1 MPDTTAVSIK
11 NVSKQ
16 FDNIE
21 VLRDINLTVE
31 KGSVVSIL
39 GSSGSGKSTLLRCMN
54 WLEQPDRGEIHIG
67 GQRLGIDEQN
77 GKAMSHRQLSKIRER
92 VGMVFQSFNLWPH
105 LTVQQNVSEALL
117 HVKGMKRDEASA
129 IAIQQLEK
137 VGMAHKADAWPI
149 TLSGGQKQRVAI
161 ARSLAMS
168 PEVILFDEPTSA
180 LDPELVNEVL
190 GVMKALA
197 AEGYTMVVVTH
208 EMDFARQVSD
218 EVVFLEKGLLIEKAP
233 PEKFFTNPDSER
245 VRQFLQSRRKRTELP
260 AVCRAVN
267 NSCHKSL
274 NIKNTAQCV
283 HNIKP

>member
-1 MPDTTAVSIK
+1 MPELSAVSIK
-11 NVSKQ
+11 NLSKQ
-16 FDNIE
+16 FDNVE
-21 VLRDINLTVE
+21 VLRDINLTVA
-31 KGSVVSIL
+31 KGTVVSIL

-54 WLEQPDRGEIHIG
+54 WLEQPDRGEVRISG
-67 GQRLGIDEQN
+67 LRLGIDEAT
-77 GKAMSHRQLSKIRER
+77 GKPMSHKALSKIRER

-105 LTVQQNVSEALL
+105 LTVLQNVTEALI
-117 HVKGMKRDEASA
+117 HVKGMKREAA
-129 IAIQQLEK
+129 EEVGRQQLDK
-137 VGMAHKADAWPI
+137 VGMGHKKDVWPI

-190 GVMKALA
+190 GVMKNLA

-233 PEKFFTNPDSER
+233 PEKFFTHPDSDR
-245 VRQFLQSRRKRTELP
+245 VRQFLQSSR
-260 AVCRAVN
+260 
-267 NSCHKSL
+267 
-274 NIKNTAQCV
+274 
-283 HNIKP
+283 

>member
-1 MPDTTAVSIK
+1 
-11 NVSKQ
+11 
-16 FDNIE
+16 
-21 VLRDINLTVE
+21 
-31 KGSVVSIL
+31 
-39 GSSGSGKSTLLRCMN
+39 MN

-67 GQRLGIDEQN
+67 GQRLGIDEQR
-77 GKAMSHRQLSKIRER
+77 GRAMSHRQLAKIRER

-117 HVKGMKRDEASA
+117 RVKGMKRDEAKA
-129 IAIQQLEK
+129 MAMQQLEK
-137 VGMAHKADAWPI
+137 VGMAHKADVYPI

-208 EMDFARQVSD
+208 GRLRDYRTAARERSD
-218 EVVFLEKGLLIEKAP
+218 DRAHRLQPVPDPPGILLLENNGRCQRILRRMLAYCSTAKLRKA
-233 PEKFFTNPDSER
+233 
-245 VRQFLQSRRKRTELP
+245 
-260 AVCRAVN
+260 
-267 NSCHKSL
+267 
-274 NIKNTAQCV
+274 
-283 HNIKP
+283 

>member
-1 MPDTTAVSIK
+1 MSDTCAVSIK

-16 FDNIE
+16 FDNVE
-21 VLRDINLTVE
+21 VLRDINLMVA

-54 WLEQPDRGEIHIG
+54 WLEQPDSGEIHIG
-67 GQRLGIDEQN
+67 GQRLGIDEQT

-105 LTVQQNVSEALL
+105 LTVQQNVCAALRY
-117 HVKGMKRDEASA
+117 VKGMKHDEAQA
-129 IAIQQLEK
+129 IALHQLEK
-137 VGMAHKADAWPI
+137 VGMAHKADAWPV
-149 TLSGGQKQRVAI
+149 TLSGGQKQRIAI

-180 LDPELVNEVL
+180 LDPERVNEVL

-218 EVVFLEKGLLIEKAP
+218 QVVFLEKGLLIEQAP
-233 PEKFFTNPDSER
+233 PEKFFHHPDSER
-245 VRQFLQSRRKRTELP
+245 VRQFLQS
-260 AVCRAVN
+260 
-267 NSCHKSL
+267 SC
-274 NIKNTAQCV
+274 
-283 HNIKP
+283 

>member
-1 MPDTTAVSIK
+1 
-11 NVSKQ
+11 
-16 FDNIE
+16 
-21 VLRDINLTVE
+21 
-31 KGSVVSIL
+31 
-39 GSSGSGKSTLLRCMN
+39 
-54 WLEQPDRGEIHIG
+54 
-67 GQRLGIDEQN
+67 
-77 GKAMSHRQLSKIRER
+77 
-92 VGMVFQSFNLWPH
+92 
-105 LTVQQNVSEALL
+105 
-117 HVKGMKRDEASA
+117 
-129 IAIQQLEK
+129 
-137 VGMAHKADAWPI
+137 MAHKADAWPI

-245 VRQFLQSRRKRTELP
+245 VQPVSAEPPLIRGGPLACGRSPRWRCAYRGYG
-260 AVCRAVN
+260 VVR
-267 NSCHKSL
+267 S
-274 NIKNTAQCV
+274 
-283 HNIKP
+283 

>member
-1 MPDTTAVSIK
+1 MPESIAVSVK

-16 FDNIE
+16 FDNVE

-31 KGSVVSIL
+31 KGTVVSIL

-67 GQRLGIDEQN
+67 GQRLGIDEQR
-77 GKAMSHRQLSKIRER
+77 GRAMSHRQLAKIRER

-117 HVKGMKRDEASA
+117 RVKGMKRDEAKA
-129 IAIQQLEK
+129 MAMQQLEK
-137 VGMAHKADAWPI
+137 VGMAHKADVYPI

-168 PEVILFDEPTSA
+168 PEV
-180 LDPELVNEVL
+180 NEVL
-190 GVMKALA
+190 VVMKALA

-208 EMDFARQVSD
+208 EMDFARQVSN

-233 PEKFFTNPDSER
+233 PEKFFTQPDSER
-245 VRQFLQSRRKRTELP
+245 VRQFLQSSR
-260 AVCRAVN
+260 
-267 NSCHKSL
+267 
-274 NIKNTAQCV
+274 
-283 HNIKP
+283 

>member
-1 MPDTTAVSIK
+1 MPESIAVSVK

-16 FDNIE
+16 FDNVE

-31 KGSVVSIL
+31 KGTVVSIL

-67 GQRLGIDEQN
+67 GQRLGIDEQR
-77 GKAMSHRQLSKIRER
+77 GQAMSHRQLAKIRER

-117 HVKGMKRDEASA
+117 RVKGMKRDEAQA
-129 IAIQQLEK
+129 MAMQQLEK
-137 VGMAHKADAWPI
+137 VGMAHKADVYPI

-208 EMDFARQVSD
+208 EMDFARQVSN

-233 PEKFFTNPDSER
+233 PEKFFTQPDSER
-245 VRQFLQSRRKRTELP
+245 VRQFLQSSR
-260 AVCRAVN
+260 
-267 NSCHKSL
+267 
-274 NIKNTAQCV
+274 
-283 HNIKP
+283 